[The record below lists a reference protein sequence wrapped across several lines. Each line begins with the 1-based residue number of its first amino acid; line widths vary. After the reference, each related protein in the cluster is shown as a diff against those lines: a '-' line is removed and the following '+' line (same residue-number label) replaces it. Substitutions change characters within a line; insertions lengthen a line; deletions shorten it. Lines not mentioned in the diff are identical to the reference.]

1 MREAALQARE
11 ETEQHENELRAVGQ
25 HPEQLA
31 AKKPVIGPVVPSGLP
46 PPPPAKRARVLDL
59 PAGLPPPLLAPPIAP
74 PPGDSGQGS
83 DSSGSSIPPQ
93 KPAPAVLGSMAMAA
107 MQAGPVSAAEASNT
121 SAVLVAGSEWIDLCA
136 GQLNLRV
143 DCKIPYDADH
153 IKDWAT
159 AGQSIVVETKVT
171 ATVASVKD
179 MLQAKMGG
187 KIPLNKFQ
195 LKHDV
200 RGFVKDRQTFADLN
214 FRTEVE
220 LHVHLKTRKRRR

>member
-1 MREAALQARE
+1 M
-11 ETEQHENELRAVGQ
+11 
-25 HPEQLA
+25 
-31 AKKPVIGPVVPSGLP
+31 
-46 PPPPAKRARVLDL
+46 
-59 PAGLPPPLLAPPIAP
+59 
-74 PPGDSGQGS
+74 
-83 DSSGSSIPPQ
+83 
-93 KPAPAVLGSMAMAA
+93 PAPAILGNMAMAA

-121 SAVLVAGSEWIDLCA
+121 SAVLVAGSEWIELCA
-136 GQLNLRV
+136 GQLTLRV

-159 AGQSIVVETKVT
+159 AGQMIVVETKVT
-171 ATVASVKD
+171 ETVASLKD

-200 RGFVKDRQTFADLN
+200 LGFVKDRQTFADLN
-214 FRTEVE
+214 FRTDVE